1 MRTSRSTT
9 IAAIAASVLAGANF
23 AAASDHFDGPA
34 VLGDPTTDI
43 TDMYVFPS
51 PEKPGRLV
59 MVMNV
64 IPNSGT
70 TRWFSHTLDYRFRLR
85 PVSIAG
91 TGTQAGFKVGNRGIL
106 FRCVFSDLKLAKGRG
121 RQTGHCHGPTG
132 EINFTVGRVTSDKE
146 FKRHG
151 IRVFAGSRLDPFF
164 MDVPGYVCSFKEGRL
179 NFTGKNLALG
189 NNTLSIV
196 IEVESRRFLPNPKG
210 MYGVVSEVRS
220 RGRMSVVLD
229 TFGRP
234 EVTNVILADSSFD
247 NVNRTIDVR
256 DLFNRHDPFTKAKA
270 YAGPYRARFNANL
283 HQLDKMDAKI
293 DWPMQNGVHPL
304 TALQLADFTVIDL
317 SKPFGKGNWFEIEK
331 AIVEG
336 RKHQTSG
343 GRWLDDDICDIQ
355 YTFLIARDREQISDG
370 VDKPTRWA
378 AKKFPYLRKPVGSS
392 G

>member
-1 MRTSRSTT
+1 MRPQSSIVLATA
-9 IAAIAASVLAGANF
+9 AAIVLGAGSPAL
-23 AAASDHFDGPA
+23 ASDHYDGPA

-51 PEKPGRLV
+51 PANRGRLV

-70 TRWFSHTLDYRFRLR
+70 TKWFSHALDYRFRLR
-85 PVSIAG
+85 PVTISG
-91 TGTQAGFKVGNRGIL
+91 TGLQAGFKVGNRGIL
-106 FRCVFSDLKLAKGRG
+106 FRCVFSDLKRVNRAE
-121 RQTGHCHGPTG
+121 RQAGHCHTPKG
-132 EINFTVGRVTSDKE
+132 ELKFSVGRATSEKG
-146 FKRHG
+146 FRRRG

-164 MDVPGYVCSFKEGRL
+164 MDVPGYIRSFKEGRL
-179 NFTGKNLALG
+179 NFTGKNTAE
-189 NNTLSIV
+189 NKNVLSIV
-196 IEVESRRFLPNPKG
+196 IEIDSRRLLPDPRG

-234 EVTNVILADSSFD
+234 EVTNVILSHPSFD
-247 NVNRTIDVR
+247 KVNRTIDVR
-256 DLFNRHDPFTKAKA
+256 DLFNRHDPFTPAKA
-270 YAGPYRARFNANL
+270 YSGPFRARFNANL
-283 HQLDKMDAKI
+283 HRMDRMDGKI
-293 DWPMQNGVHPL
+293 DWPMQDGVHPL
-304 TALQLADFTVIDL
+304 TSLELADFTVIDL

-336 RKHQTSG
+336 RQHRTSG

-355 YTFLIARDREQISDG
+355 YSFLMARDREKIRDG
-370 VDKPTRWA
+370 VDKPTLRA
-378 AKKFPYLRKPVGSS
+378 NKTFPYLREPVAKS